1 MCSVALPELATVTFC
16 TGLELPSVVVAKLRL
31 PGMKVT
37 VGTGDAPAPLRRIDC
52 GLPAALSRTVKLAWR
67 VPAAVGENTKLTE
80 QVVFGGITVGIEQLG
95 VATKSEAL
103 APATPIAFT
112 LSAWSPVFVSV
123 ATFDVLDSPTV
134 MLPNATDAGKS
145 AATGPLTACTGAPVI
160 TIIPCAVVPPKGEPD
175 TSDSAPVCESIR
187 NP

>member
-1 MCSVALPELATVTFC
+1 
-16 TGLELPSVVVAKLRL
+16 
-31 PGMKVT
+31 
-37 VGTGDAPAPLRRIDC
+37 
-52 GLPAALSRTVKLAWR
+52 LSRTVKLAWR

-80 QVVFGGITVGIEQLG
+80 QVAFGEITVGTEHWVWRQ
-95 VATKSEAL
+95 SPEAL
-103 APATPIAFT
+103 APAMLIAFT

-123 ATFDVLDSPTV
+123 RDLGPARFPDGNAAD
-134 MLPNATDAGKS
+134 ATDAGKS